1 MKGEVGYD
9 SNPTIFFSY
18 IRFLLF
24 VFRVIYVLVQQ
35 MTNRILVI
43 IMGVKEKRFAIDFDL
58 EDLEKENMRLREK
71 INELEVENKALKK
84 NLDMATK
91 VKASLMKF

>member
-18 IRFLLF
+18 VRLLLF
-24 VFRVIYVLVQQ
+24 MLRIIYVIVQQ
-35 MTNRILVI
+35 MMNRILVI
-43 IMGVKEKRFAIDFDL
+43 IMSVNEKRFAIDFDL

-71 INELEVENKALKK
+71 INELEAENKALKK
-84 NLDMATK
+84 EVSK
-91 VKASLMKF
+91 

>member
-24 VFRVIYVLVQQ
+24 VFRIIYVIVQQ
-35 MTNRILVI
+35 MMNRILVI
-43 IMGVKEKRFAIDFDL
+43 IMSVNEKRFAIDFDL

-71 INELEVENKALKK
+71 INELEAENKALKK
-84 NLDMATK
+84 EVSK
-91 VKASLMKF
+91 

>member
-18 IRFLLF
+18 IRLLLF
-24 VFRVIYVLVQQ
+24 MFRIIYVIVQQ
-35 MTNRILVI
+35 MMNRILVI
-43 IMGVKEKRFAIDFDL
+43 IMSVNEKRFAIDFDL

-71 INELEVENKALKK
+71 INELEAENKALKK
-84 NLDMATK
+84 EVSK
-91 VKASLMKF
+91 

>member
-1 MKGEVGYD
+1 MNMKGEVGYD

-24 VFRVIYVLVQQ
+24 VFRIIYVLVQQ
-35 MTNRILVI
+35 MMNRILVI
-43 IMGVKEKRFAIDFDL
+43 IMNVKEKRFAINFDL

-71 INELEVENKALKK
+71 INELEVENKRIDIQYDDDSAYISW
-84 NLDMATK
+84 D
-91 VKASLMKF
+91 

>member
-24 VFRVIYVLVQQ
+24 VFRIIYVLVQQ
-35 MTNRILVI
+35 MMNRILVI
-43 IMGVKEKRFAIDFDL
+43 IMNVKEKRFAINFDL

-71 INELEVENKALKK
+71 INELEVENKRIDIQYDDDSAYISW
-84 NLDMATK
+84 D
-91 VKASLMKF
+91 